1 MEILASIL
9 AYRLFFL
16 KKKKNRTFVVIASLL
31 IKREIPIIIVLEGN
45 LFVKIKTKIISLQN
59 HFGLCYKQL
68 KKFAFQTDFNLF
80 KIHITITSFFL

>member
-1 MEILASIL
+1 MEILASML

-16 KKKKNRTFVVIASLL
+16 KKKKKRTFVVIASLL
-31 IKREIPIIIVLEGN
+31 IKRQIPIIIVLEGN
-45 LFVKIKTKIISLQN
+45 LFVKKKAKIISLQN

-80 KIHITITSFFL
+80 KIHITITLFFL